1 MNKAC
6 VFLRCMAGMIS
17 LSCLL
22 AAGSCQRQDAPSAGL
37 SSVNTD
43 VSQMDSLV
51 SEQPQVS
58 SEAPAVTSVENLVSE
73 EDAVSSAV
81 SVAASESSSSNG
93 EVSSLVEPSHTES
106 DTAETTASIPFSA
119 VYKSVGAYRPIG
131 EEERRGPDYSSATLV
146 TSMAEL
152 IEVYEQERWYEP
164 YPDDYD
170 YTRQYNEAFF
180 TEKALIVIVRN
191 YSHSSDKTRID
202 TVTRANQKLIV
213 DYTTIIPVIRED
225 AEASWRILVEV
236 SKEDI
241 GEISDVVLQQ
251 HVEKMDWLS
260 E

>member
-1 MNKAC
+1 M
-6 VFLRCMAGMIS
+6 
-17 LSCLL
+17 
-22 AAGSCQRQDAPSAGL
+22 
-37 SSVNTD
+37 
-43 VSQMDSLV
+43 
-51 SEQPQVS
+51 
-58 SEAPAVTSVENLVSE
+58 SE
-73 EDAVSSAV
+73 EDAVSSTA
-81 SVAASESSSSNG
+81 SVVASENSSSDFDTF
-93 EVSSLVEPSHTES
+93 SLVEPSHTGS
-106 DTAETTASIPFSA
+106 DTAETTTSIPFSA

-131 EEERRGPDYSSATLV
+131 EEERRGSDYSSAKLV

-180 TEKALIVIVRN
+180 TEKALIVIARN

-202 TVTRANQKLIV
+202 AVTRANQQLIV

-236 SKEDI
+236 RKEDI
-241 GEISDVVLQQ
+241 GEVSDVVLQQ